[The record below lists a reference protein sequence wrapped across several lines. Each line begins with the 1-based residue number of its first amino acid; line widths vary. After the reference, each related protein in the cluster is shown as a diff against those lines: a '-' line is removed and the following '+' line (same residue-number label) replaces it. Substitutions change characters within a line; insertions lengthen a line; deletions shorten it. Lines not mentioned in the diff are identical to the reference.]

1 MANGA
6 FGIEHPLVTV
16 HDIEAVAARY
26 QALGFDPTPLGR
38 HPWGTVNRLVMF
50 PDNFIELIS
59 VADRT
64 AIDAD
69 PIGGEKFGRRVRSS
83 LDLAEGISLMA
94 LHSKD
99 AVADEQ
105 TAVARG
111 TASAGRVDFR
121 RAVRLP
127 DGTRDEAVVTLA
139 ILPDDAHPHISFFLC
154 HQHKP
159 HLVWNPD
166 WLRHRNGAGGISAV
180 TYYAPEPDKVVQRLR
195 EVWGAGAVSQQ
206 PGGWR
211 ADTAGGTLHLLN
223 FAGIAARFP
232 RMALPT
238 GTERRAPCGVAIS
251 IHTTTFETA
260 RAMALQVAGARE
272 DSGRVLIPADYAG
285 GVILD
290 IHA

>member
-6 FGIEHPLVTV
+6 FGLEHPLVTV
-16 HDIEAVAARY
+16 HDIDAVAARY
-26 QALGFDPTPLGR
+26 EAIGFDPTPLGR

-50 PDNFIELIS
+50 ADNFIELIS
-59 VADRT
+59 VADRA

-69 PIGGEKFGRRVRSS
+69 PIGGEKFGCRVRAS
-83 LDLAEGISLMA
+83 LDLAEGISLLA

-99 AVADEQ
+99 AAADEQ
-105 TAVARG
+105 VAIARG
-111 TASAGRVDFR
+111 ATSAGRVDFR

-127 DGTRDEAVVTLA
+127 GGTRDEAVVTLA
-139 ILPDDAHPHISFFLC
+139 ILPDDKQPNLSFFLC

-166 WLRHRNGAGGISAV
+166 WLRRRNGADGISAV
-180 TYYAPEPDKVVQRLR
+180 TYYAPEPDTVVPRLR
-195 EVWGAGAVSQQ
+195 EVWGAEAVTRQ

-211 ADTAGGTLHLLN
+211 AATAGGMLHLLN
-223 FAGIAARFP
+223 YAGIAARFP
-232 RMALPT
+232 RMALPA
-238 GTERRAPCGVAIS
+238 GTDRRAPCGVAIS
-251 IHTTTFETA
+251 IHSANFDRA
-260 RAMALQVAGARE
+260 RSMALQAPGARE
-272 DSGRVLIPADYAG
+272 DGNRVLVPAEYAG

>member
-1 MANGA
+1 MANAA

-16 HDIEAVAARY
+16 HDIGAVAARY
-26 QALGFDPTPLGR
+26 EAIGFDPTPLGR

-59 VADRT
+59 VADRA

-69 PIGGEKFGRRVRSS
+69 PVGGHKFGRRVRAS

-105 TAVARG
+105 TAIARG
-111 TASAGRVDFR
+111 ATSAGRVDFR

-139 ILPDDAHPHISFFLC
+139 ILPDGKQPNLSFFLC

-166 WLRHRNGAGGISAV
+166 WLRHRNGADAISAV
-180 TYYAPEPDKVVQRLR
+180 TYYAPEPDAVAPRLR
-195 EVWGAGAVSQQ
+195 EVWGTEVVTRQ

-211 ADTAGGTLHLLN
+211 VATAGGALHLLN
-223 FAGIAARFP
+223 DAGITSRFP
-232 RMALPT
+232 RMVLPA
-238 GTERRAPCGVAIS
+238 GSDRRAPCGVAIS
-251 IHTTTFETA
+251 VHSATFD
-260 RAMALQVAGARE
+260 RAHSMALLAPGARE
-272 DSGRVLIPADYAG
+272 EGNRVLIPAEYAG